1 MASERDGN
9 KKLDSILK
17 QRRSQK
23 QACKQR
29 ADQRKLAEKHF
40 KHDEVILKQMPVER
54 QDAIRECIN
63 NMEFSEADFEA
74 LLFGTTMQSIEL
86 SS

>member
-1 MASERDGN
+1 MASKGDNGC
-9 KKLDSILK
+9 KPDSILK

-29 ADQRKLAEKHF
+29 ENQRKLAEKHVT
-40 KHDEVILKQMPVER
+40 HDEAIVEQMPEEKR
-54 QDAIRECIN
+54 DAIRECLN
-63 NMEFSEADFEA
+63 NMNFSEAQFKA
-74 LLFGTTMQSIEL
+74 LLFGTMSAIDA